1 MREKTTHNT
10 MTTKAITVDELKN
23 ELNTQKVKAL
33 NNYFN
38 WDKEKTLKF
47 LSAVAHCASVTPKLL
62 ECSQDSIITAFMK
75 CAEYNLFPST
85 VSGEVYILP
94 YFNKGKM
101 EAQFQLGYKGIIALL
116 DRAGIK
122 VYTDIVK
129 ENDLCEIT
137 SGMDQNILHKYPL
150 TARGQAIGVYT
161 IAIDKHGEKTMKYM
175 SKEEV
180 LEFKKFS
187 KSAGSDFSPWNQKN
201 DPELNMWRKTVIK
214 QISKNLPLTE
224 EVYKAIAVDNEESS
238 IEDYQK
244 SSLLEQSKRPSEANI
259 ENLLPSNIPTVWQKN
274 ESSETSKSQT
284 KLSEPSDGSML
295 VQEELPVQDLNPSWA
310 QEKIPEKN

>member
-1 MREKTTHNT
+1 
-10 MTTKAITVDELKN
+10 MTTALTVDGLKN

-47 LSAVAHCASVTPKLL
+47 LSAVTHCASVTPKLL

-94 YFNKGKM
+94 YYNKGKM

-122 VYTDIVK
+122 VYTDVVK
-129 ENDLCEIT
+129 EKDTCEIT
-137 SGMDQNILHKYPL
+137 SGMDQNIYHKYPL
-150 TARGQAIGVYT
+150 TSRWQPIWVYA
-161 IAIDKHGEKTMKYM
+161 IAIDKNGEKTMKYM

-187 KSAGSDFSPWNQKN
+187 KSAWSDFSPWNPKN
-201 DPELNMWRKTVIK
+201 DPESNMFRKTVIK
-214 QISKNLPLTE
+214 QIAKNFALNE
-224 EVYKAIAVDNEESS
+224 QIASAISEDNKESS
-238 IEDYQK
+238 IEDFSK
-244 SSLLEQSKRPSEANI
+244 NSLLEQARRPTEHSI
-259 ENLLPSNIPTVWQKN
+259 ENLLPTKDIIEEQIPKEEISEKKEEIIEEKEDLQK
-274 ESSETSKSQT
+274 
-284 KLSEPSDGSML
+284 
-295 VQEELPVQDLNPSWA
+295 
-310 QEKIPEKN
+310 

>member
-1 MREKTTHNT
+1 MIASREKTTHNT
-10 MTTKAITVDELKN
+10 MTTALTVDGLKN
-23 ELNTQKVKAL
+23 ELNTQKAKAL
-33 NNYFN
+33 NNYFK

-47 LSAVAHCASVTPKLL
+47 LSAVTHCASVTPKLL

-122 VYTDIVK
+122 VYTDVVK
-129 ENDLCEIT
+129 ENDTCEIT
-137 SGMDQNILHKYPL
+137 SGMDQNIYHKYPL
-150 TARGQAIGVYT
+150 TSRWQPIWVYA
-161 IAIDKHGEKTMKYM
+161 IAIDKNGEKTMKYM

-187 KSAGSDFSPWNQKN
+187 KSAGSDFSPWNPKN
-201 DPELNMWRKTVIK
+201 DPESNMFRKTVIK
-214 QISKNLPLTE
+214 QIAKNFALNE
-224 EVYKAIAVDNEESS
+224 QIEQIASAISEDNKESS
-238 IEDYQK
+238 IEDFSK
-244 SSLLEQSKRPSEANI
+244 NSLLEQARRPTEHSI
-259 ENLLPSNIPTVWQKN
+259 ENLLPTKDIIEEQIPKEEFSEKKEEIIEEKEDLQK
-274 ESSETSKSQT
+274 
-284 KLSEPSDGSML
+284 
-295 VQEELPVQDLNPSWA
+295 
-310 QEKIPEKN
+310 

>member
-1 MREKTTHNT
+1 
-10 MTTKAITVDELKN
+10 MTTALTVDDLKT

-62 ECSQDSIITAFMK
+62 ECSQESIITAFMK

-94 YFNKGKM
+94 YYNKTKM

-122 VYTDIVK
+122 IYTDTVK

-137 SGMDQNILHKYPL
+137 SGMDQNIIHKYPL
-150 TARGQAIGVYT
+150 TTRGQAIGVYA
-161 IAIDKHGEKTMKYM
+161 IAIDKNGEKTMKYM

-187 KSAGSDFSPWNQKN
+187 KGKIEEYSPWNPKN

-224 EVYKAIAVDNEESS
+224 EIYKAIAVDNEESS
-238 IEDYQK
+238 IEDFQK

-259 ENLLPSNIPTVWQKN
+259 ENLLPTNITTVWPEIQSTYTK
-274 ESSETSKSQT
+274 SETSKSQT
-284 KLSEPSDGSML
+284 KLNEPPNGSQ
-295 VQEELPVQDLNPSWA
+295 QEHEESQAQDSNPSWA
-310 QEKIPEKN
+310 QESLPEKS

>member
-1 MREKTTHNT
+1 MIASREKTTHNT
-10 MTTKAITVDELKN
+10 MTTALTVDGLKN
-23 ELNTQKVKAL
+23 ELNTQKAKAL

-47 LSAVAHCASVTPKLL
+47 LSAVTHCASVTPKLL

-122 VYTDIVK
+122 VYTDVVK
-129 ENDLCEIT
+129 ENDTCEIT
-137 SGMDQNILHKYPL
+137 SGMDQNIYHKYPL
-150 TARGQAIGVYT
+150 TSRWQPIWVYA
-161 IAIDKHGEKTMKYM
+161 IAIDKNGEKTMKYM

-187 KSAGSDFSPWNQKN
+187 KSAGSDFSPWNPKN
-201 DPELNMWRKTVIK
+201 DPERNMFRKTVIK
-214 QISKNLPLTE
+214 QIAKNFALNE
-224 EVYKAIAVDNEESS
+224 QIASAISEDNKESS
-238 IEDYQK
+238 IEDFSK
-244 SSLLEQSKRPSEANI
+244 NSLLEQARRPTEHSI
-259 ENLLPSNIPTVWQKN
+259 ENLLPTKDIIEEQIPKEEFSEKKEEIIEEKEDLQK
-274 ESSETSKSQT
+274 
-284 KLSEPSDGSML
+284 
-295 VQEELPVQDLNPSWA
+295 
-310 QEKIPEKN
+310 

>member
-1 MREKTTHNT
+1 MIATREKTTHNT
-10 MTTKAITVDELKN
+10 MTTALTVETLKN

-47 LSAVAHCASVTPKLL
+47 LSAVTHCASVTPKLL

-94 YFNKGKM
+94 YYNKGKM

-116 DRAGIK
+116 ARIGIK

-129 ENDLCEIT
+129 ENDTCEIT
-137 SGMDQNILHKYPL
+137 SGMDQNILHRYPL
-150 TARGQAIGVYT
+150 TSRGQAIGVYT
-161 IAIDKHGEKTMKYM
+161 IAIDKNGEKTMKYM

-187 KSAGSDFSPWNQKN
+187 KSAWSDFSPWNPKN

-224 EVYKAIAVDNEESS
+224 EVYEAISKDNEESS
-238 IEDYQK
+238 IEDFHK
-244 SSLLEQSKRPSEANI
+244 TSMLEQSKRPTEVSVES
-259 ENLLPSNIPTVWQKN
+259 LLATNTTKVWPEVQTTLT
-274 ESSETSKSQT
+274 ESSETSNSATSPNEPKTGSKPEPEESQA
-284 KLSEPSDGSML
+284 
-295 VQEELPVQDLNPSWA
+295 QDSQA
-310 QEKIPEKN
+310 

>member
-1 MREKTTHNT
+1 
-10 MTTKAITVDELKN
+10 MTTALTVDGLKN
-23 ELNTQKVKAL
+23 ELNTQKLKAL

-47 LSAVAHCASVTPKLL
+47 LSAVAHCAGSTPKLL
-62 ECSQDSIITAFMK
+62 ECSQESIITAFMK

-94 YFNKGKM
+94 YYNKGKM

-116 DRAGIK
+116 DRAWIK
-122 VYTDIVK
+122 VYTDVVK
-129 ENDLCEIT
+129 ENDTCEIT
-137 SGMDQNILHKYPL
+137 SGMDQNIIHKYPL
-150 TARGQAIGVYT
+150 TSRGQAIWVYT
-161 IAIDKHGEKTMKYM
+161 IAIDKNGEKTMKYM

-187 KSAGSDFSPWNQKN
+187 KSASSDFSPWNQKN

-224 EVYKAIAVDNEESS
+224 EVYKAIATDNEESS
-238 IEDYQK
+238 IDDFHK
-244 SSLLEQSKRPSEANI
+244 TSMLEQSKRPTEMSI
-259 ENLLPSNIPTVWQKN
+259 ENLLPTNTAKVWPETQTTPT
-274 ESSETSKSQT
+274 ESSGISNSVISSNEQANGSQP
-284 KLSEPSDGSML
+284 EH
-295 VQEELPVQDLNPSWA
+295 EESQVQDSQA
-310 QEKIPEKN
+310 

>member
-1 MREKTTHNT
+1 MIATKEKTTHNT
-10 MTTKAITVDELKN
+10 MTTTLTVDELKN

-38 WDKEKTLKF
+38 WDNEKTLKF
-47 LSAVAHCASVTPKLL
+47 LSAVTHCASVTPKLL

-94 YFNKGKM
+94 YYNKGKM

-122 VYTDIVK
+122 VYTDVVK
-129 ENDLCEIT
+129 EKDTCEIT

-150 TARGQAIGVYT
+150 TARWQAIGVYA
-161 IAIDKHGEKTMKYM
+161 IAIDKNGEKIMKYM
-175 SKEEV
+175 SKDEV

-187 KSAGSDFSPWNQKN
+187 KGKIEEYSPWNQKN

-214 QISKNLPLTE
+214 QISKNLSLSAE
-224 EVYKAIAVDNEESS
+224 IYEAIAKDNEESS
-238 IEDYQK
+238 IEDYHK
-244 SSLLEQSKRPSEANI
+244 TSMLEQSKRPTEMTI
-259 ENLLPSNIPTVWQKN
+259 ENLLPTNTTKVWPEIQTTLT
-274 ESSETSKSQT
+274 ESSETSNSATSPNELKI
-284 KLSEPSDGSML
+284 GSKPEQ
-295 VQEELPVQDLNPSWA
+295 VELPAQDSQA
-310 QEKIPEKN
+310 